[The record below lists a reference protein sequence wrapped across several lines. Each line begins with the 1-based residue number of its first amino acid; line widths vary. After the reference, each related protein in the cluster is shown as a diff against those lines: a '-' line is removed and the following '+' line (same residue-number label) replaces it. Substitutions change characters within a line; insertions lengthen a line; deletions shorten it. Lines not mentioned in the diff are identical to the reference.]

1 MADVLIFFPWFFYIY
16 IFSHSRRLGTESCFK
31 LMTWDYDG
39 AGYKLKKSFGQ
50 ETMFTVVILWQYRNI
65 RDIIL
70 DQRRDNVPRIPD
82 LFVV

>member
-1 MADVLIFFPWFFYIY
+1 
-16 IFSHSRRLGTESCFK
+16 
-31 LMTWDYDG
+31 
-39 AGYKLKKSFGQ
+39 
-50 ETMFTVVILWQYRNI
+50 MFTVVILWQYRNI